1 MKQKLALAL
10 YSLALLLIG
19 GAAGVLIGMRLPP
32 GIAKNAPPAQRIA
45 GVPASPVTAP
55 PRTQETGPRTPVT
68 APQKTAKTPTNVP
81 ATPPRAAGAPP
92 PAQGGGAN
100 PSGRPP
106 FAGGPRSDPA
116 AFEKLRPKTE
126 LMRLFQGVGRLDE
139 LKAPLTPAQAKA
151 ILVVINPLRKQAIL
165 SADQAAKVLPQ
176 LQAQLTKAQQDAIA
190 QAPRNRMRRGG
201 AGRPGG
207 DQPGGPP
214 NAAGN
219 NGGEPPRA
227 PGTDGPP
234 RRRRGDG
241 EGGPG
246 GGEPGGFFAQMET
259 MNPFNTS
266 GETPMADR
274 YKAIFD
280 ALEAKAHQ

>member
-68 APQKTAKTPTNVP
+68 APQKTAKAPPNVPMPPRVAGTLPPTN
-81 ATPPRAAGAPP
+81 TGN
-92 PAQGGGAN
+92 AN
-100 PSGRPP
+100 SPSRPP
-106 FAGGPRSDPA
+106 FAGGQQRNSA

-165 SADQAAKVLPQ
+165 SADQAAKVLPE

-207 DQPGGPP
+207 NQPGGP